1 MTDSF
6 CPTADRFRATNYR
19 EFCRRLA
26 ERYGM
31 DEARAIVRLVLGERF
46 GLSMADILCDKVTE
60 LSADD
65 RTDLEKMMLRLEN
78 GEPVQYVLGS
88 TMFCGRRF
96 FVNECVLIPRPE
108 TEELCRWIVDSW
120 SVECGVWS
128 EERGTR
134 NEEQGTRILD
144 IGTGSGCIA
153 ITLAAEMPDAQVSA
167 WDISE
172 QALAVARKNAD
183 SIGVKVDF
191 EQVDVLNLP
200 FTINN
205 STVNSQLST
214 VNSHLPPTTNHLSP
228 FTRIVSNPPYI
239 CDNEKFAM
247 KSHVLEHEPHVAL
260 FVPDDDPL
268 LFYRAI
274 ADFAIQSLK
283 PDGWL
288 YFEVNPLYIKEL
300 KTMLAE
306 KGFENIEGKIDL
318 FGKERMIRAKKSK
331 MKI

>member
-19 EFCRRLA
+19 ELCRCLA
-26 ERYGM
+26 ERYGL
-31 DEARAIVRLVLGERF
+31 DEARAIVRWVLGERF

-88 TMFCGRRF
+88 TTFCGRQF
-96 FVNECVLIPRPE
+96 FVNESVLIPRPE
-108 TEELCRWIVDSW
+108 TEELCRWMV
-120 SVECGVWS
+120 
-128 EERGTR
+128 EERGLR
-134 NEEQGTRILD
+134 NEEREVRILD

-183 SIGVKVDF
+183 SIGVKVNF
-191 EQVDVLNLP
+191 EQVDVLNLQFP
-200 FTINN
+200 INN
-205 STVNSQLST
+205 STLNSQLST
-214 VNSHLPPTTNHLSP
+214 TTYHLSP
-228 FTRIVSNPPYI
+228 ITCIVSNPPYI
-239 CDNEKFAM
+239 CDNEKIAM
-247 KSHVLEHEPHVAL
+247 KPHVLEHEPHVAL

-288 YFEVNPLYIKEL
+288 YFEVNSLYIKEL
-300 KTMLAE
+300 KTMLAK
-306 KGFENIEGKIDL
+306 KGFENIEVKIDQ
-318 FGKERMIRAKKSK
+318 FGKERMTRAKKSK

>member
-19 EFCRRLA
+19 ELCRRLA
-26 ERYGM
+26 ERYGL
-31 DEARAIVRLVLGERF
+31 DEARAIVRWVLGERF

-78 GEPVQYVLGS
+78 GEPVQYVLGFAD
-88 TMFCGRRF
+88 FCGRRF
-96 FVNECVLIPRPE
+96 FVNESVLIPRPE
-108 TEELCRWIVDSW
+108 TEELCRWMV
-120 SVECGVWS
+120 
-128 EERGTR
+128 EERGLR
-134 NEEQGTRILD
+134 NEEREVRILD

-183 SIGVKVDF
+183 SIGVKVNF
-191 EQVDVLNLP
+191 EQVDVLNLSSASQSP
-200 FTINN
+200 LSIGRGGGGEAFT
-205 STVNSQLST
+205 
-214 VNSHLPPTTNHLSP
+214 H
-228 FTRIVSNPPYI
+228 IVSNPPYI
-239 CDNEKFAM
+239 CDNEKIAM
-247 KSHVLEHEPHVAL
+247 KPHVLEHEPHVAL

-274 ADFAIQSLK
+274 ADFAIQSLE

-306 KGFENIEGKIDL
+306 KGFENIEVKIDL

>member
-6 CPTADRFRATNYR
+6 CPTTDRFRATNYR
-19 EFCRRLA
+19 ELCRRLA
-26 ERYGM
+26 ERYGL

-46 GLSMADILCDKVTE
+46 RLSMADILCDKVTE

-78 GEPVQYVLGS
+78 GEPVQYVLGFAD
-88 TMFCGRRF
+88 FCGRRF
-96 FVNECVLIPRPE
+96 SVAPQVLIPRPE
-108 TEELCRWIVDSW
+108 TEELCRWMV
-120 SVECGVWS
+120 
-128 EERGTR
+128 EEREAR
-134 NEEQGTRILD
+134 NEERKTRILD

-183 SIGVKVDF
+183 SIGVKVNF

-205 STVNSQLST
+205 STL
-214 VNSHLPPTTNHLSP
+214 NSHLPPITYHLSP
-228 FTRIVSNPPYI
+228 TTYHLPPFTHIVSNPPYV
-239 CDNEKFAM
+239 CDNEKNAM

-300 KTMLAE
+300 KMMLAE
-306 KGFENIEGKIDL
+306 KGFENIEVKIDQ
-318 FGKERMIRAKKSK
+318 FGKERMIRAKKTK
-331 MKI
+331 KKI

>member
-6 CPTADRFRATNYR
+6 YPTADRFRATNYR
-19 EFCRRLA
+19 ELCRRLA

-31 DEARAIVRLVLGERF
+31 DEARAIVRWVLGERF

-65 RTDLEKMMLRLEN
+65 RTDLEKMMFRLEN

-88 TMFCGRRF
+88 TMFCGRQF
-96 FVNECVLIPRPE
+96 FVNESVLIPWPE
-108 TEELCRWIVDSW
+108 TEELCQWMV
-120 SVECGVWS
+120 

-205 STVNSQLST
+205 STLNSQL
-214 VNSHLPPTTNHLSP
+214 PPITYHLSP
-228 FTRIVSNPPYI
+228 TTYQLPPFTHIVSNPPYI
-239 CDNEKFAM
+239 CDNEKIAM

-274 ADFAIQSLK
+274 ADFATQLLK

-300 KTMLAE
+300 KMMLAE
-306 KGFENIEGKIDL
+306 KGFENIEVKIDL

-331 MKI
+331 MEI

>member
-19 EFCRRLA
+19 ELCRRLA
-26 ERYGM
+26 ERYGL
-31 DEARAIVRLVLGERF
+31 DEARAIVRWVLGERF

-78 GEPVQYVLGS
+78 GEPVQYVLGFAE
-88 TMFCGRRF
+88 FCGRRF
-96 FVNECVLIPRPE
+96 SVNESVLIPRPE
-108 TEELCRWIVDSW
+108 TEELCRWMV
-120 SVECGVWS
+120 

-134 NEEQGTRILD
+134 NEEQGTRVLD

-167 WDISE
+167 WDISD

-183 SIGVKVDF
+183 SIGVNVNF
-191 EQVDVLNLP
+191 EQNDILNLP

-205 STVNSQLST
+205 STLNSQLSTLNSQLST
-214 VNSHLPPTTNHLSP
+214 VNCQLSTTTYHQSP
-228 FTRIVSNPPYI
+228 FTHIVSNPPYI
-239 CDNEKFAM
+239 CDNEKIAM

-274 ADFAIQSLK
+274 ADFAIQSLE

-288 YFEVNPLYIKEL
+288 YFEVNPLYINDL
-300 KTMLAE
+300 KAMLAE
-306 KGFENIEGKIDL
+306 KGFENIEVKIDL

>member
-19 EFCRRLA
+19 ELCRRLA
-26 ERYGM
+26 ERYGL

-78 GEPVQYVLGS
+78 GEPVQYVLGL
-88 TMFCGRRF
+88 TMFCGRHF
-96 FVNECVLIPRPE
+96 FVKESVLIPRPE
-108 TEELCRWIVDSW
+108 TEELCRWM
-120 SVECGVWS
+120 VEKR
-128 EERGTR
+128 EAR
-134 NEEQGTRILD
+134 NEERKTRILD

-153 ITLAAEMPDAQVSA
+153 ITMAAEMPDVQVSA

-183 SIGVKVDF
+183 SIGVKVNF
-191 EQVDVLNLP
+191 EQVDVLNLSSASQSP
-200 FTINN
+200 LSIGRGGGGEAFT
-205 STVNSQLST
+205 
-214 VNSHLPPTTNHLSP
+214 H
-228 FTRIVSNPPYI
+228 IVSNPPYI
-239 CDNEKFAM
+239 CDNEKIAM
-247 KSHVLEHEPHVAL
+247 KPHVLEHEPHVAL

-306 KGFENIEGKIDL
+306 KGFENIEVKIDL
-318 FGKERMIRAKKSK
+318 FGKERMIRAKKTK
-331 MKI
+331 KKI

>member
-1 MTDSF
+1 MT
-6 CPTADRFRATNYR
+6 YR
-19 EFCRRLA
+19 ELCQRLA
-26 ERYGM
+26 SVYDM
-31 DEARAIVRLVLGERF
+31 DEARAVVRLLLGERF

-88 TMFCGRRF
+88 TMFCGRQF
-96 FVNECVLIPRPE
+96 FVNESVLIPRPE
-108 TEELCRWIVDSW
+108 TEELCRWMV
-120 SVECGVWS
+120 
-128 EERGTR
+128 EERGLR
-134 NEEQGTRILD
+134 NEEREVRILD

-183 SIGVKVDF
+183 SIGVKVNF
-191 EQVDVLNLP
+191 EQVDVLNLSSASQSP
-200 FTINN
+200 LSIGRGGGGEAFT
-205 STVNSQLST
+205 
-214 VNSHLPPTTNHLSP
+214 H
-228 FTRIVSNPPYI
+228 IVSNPPYI
-239 CDNEKFAM
+239 CDNEKSSM
-247 KSHVLEHEPHVAL
+247 KPHVLEHEPHVAL

-274 ADFAIQSLK
+274 ADFAIQSLE

-288 YFEVNPLYIKEL
+288 YFEVNPLYINDL
-300 KTMLAE
+300 KAVLAE
-306 KGFENIEGKIDL
+306 KGFENIEVKIDL

-331 MKI
+331 KKI

>member
-19 EFCRRLA
+19 ELCRRLA
-26 ERYGM
+26 ERYGL

-78 GEPVQYVLGS
+78 GEPVQYVLGL
-88 TMFCGRRF
+88 TMFCGRHF
-96 FVNECVLIPRPE
+96 FVKESVLIPRPE
-108 TEELCRWIVDSW
+108 TEELCRWM
-120 SVECGVWS
+120 VEKR
-128 EERGTR
+128 EAR
-134 NEEQGTRILD
+134 NEERKTRILD

-153 ITLAAEMPDAQVSA
+153 ITMAAEMPDVQVSA

-183 SIGVKVDF
+183 SIGVKVNF
-191 EQVDVLNLP
+191 EQVDVLNLSSASQSP
-200 FTINN
+200 LSIGRGGGGEAFT
-205 STVNSQLST
+205 
-214 VNSHLPPTTNHLSP
+214 H
-228 FTRIVSNPPYI
+228 IVSNPPYI
-239 CDNEKFAM
+239 CDNEKIAM
-247 KSHVLEHEPHVAL
+247 KPHVLEHEPHVAL

-274 ADFAIQSLK
+274 ADFAIQSLE

-288 YFEVNPLYIKEL
+288 YFEVNPLCIKEL
-300 KTMLAE
+300 KTMLAK
-306 KGFENIEGKIDL
+306 KGFENIEVKIDL

>member
-1 MTDSF
+1 MTDLF

-19 EFCRRLA
+19 ELCRRLA
-26 ERYGM
+26 ERYGL
-31 DEARAIVRLVLGERF
+31 DEARAIVRWVLGERF

-78 GEPVQYVLGS
+78 GEPVQYVLGFAD
-88 TMFCGRRF
+88 FCGRRF
-96 FVNECVLIPRPE
+96 FVNESVLIPRPE
-108 TEELCRWIVDSW
+108 TEELCRWMV
-120 SVECGVWS
+120 
-128 EERGTR
+128 EERGLR
-134 NEEQGTRILD
+134 NEEREVRILD

-183 SIGVKVDF
+183 SIGVKVNF
-191 EQVDVLNLP
+191 EQVDVLNLSSASQSP
-200 FTINN
+200 LSIGRGGGGEAFT
-205 STVNSQLST
+205 
-214 VNSHLPPTTNHLSP
+214 H
-228 FTRIVSNPPYI
+228 IVSNPPYI
-239 CDNEKFAM
+239 CDNEKIAM
-247 KSHVLEHEPHVAL
+247 KPHVLEHEPHVAL

-274 ADFAIQSLK
+274 ADFAIQSLE

-306 KGFENIEGKIDL
+306 KGFENIEVKIDL

>member
-6 CPTADRFRATNYR
+6 YPTSDRFRATNYR
-19 EFCRRLA
+19 ELCRRLA
-26 ERYGM
+26 ERYGL
-31 DEARAIVRLVLGERF
+31 DEARAIVRWVLGERF

-78 GEPVQYVLGS
+78 GEPVQYVLGFAD
-88 TMFCGRRF
+88 FCGRQF
-96 FVNECVLIPRPE
+96 FVNERVLIPRPE
-108 TEELCRWIVDSW
+108 TEELCRWMV
-120 SVECGVWS
+120 

-134 NEEQGTRILD
+134 NEEQGTRVLD

-167 WDISE
+167 WDISD

-183 SIGVKVDF
+183 SIGVNVDF
-191 EQVDVLNLP
+191 EQVDVLNLSSASQSP
-200 FTINN
+200 LSIGRGGGGEAFT
-205 STVNSQLST
+205 
-214 VNSHLPPTTNHLSP
+214 H
-228 FTRIVSNPPYI
+228 IVSNPPYI
-239 CDNEKFAM
+239 CDNEKIAM

-274 ADFAIQSLK
+274 ADFAIQSLE

-306 KGFENIEGKIDL
+306 KGFENIEVKIDL
-318 FGKERMIRAKKSK
+318 FGKERMIRARKSK

>member
-6 CPTADRFRATNYR
+6 FPTADRFRATNYR
-19 EFCRRLA
+19 ELCRRLA

-31 DEARAIVRLVLGERF
+31 DEARAIVRMVLGERF
-46 GLSMADILCDKVTE
+46 GLSIADILCDKVTE

-65 RTDLEKMMLRLEN
+65 RTDLEKMMLRLDN
-78 GEPVQYVLGS
+78 GEPVQYVLGFAE
-88 TMFCGRRF
+88 FCGRRF
-96 FVNECVLIPRPE
+96 SVGPGVLIPRPE
-108 TEELCRWIVDSW
+108 TEELCRWMV
-120 SVECGVWS
+120 
-128 EERGTR
+128 EEREAT
-134 NEEQGTRILD
+134 NEERETRILD

-153 ITLAAEMPDAQVSA
+153 ITLAAEMPDAQVTA
-167 WDISE
+167 WDVSE
-172 QALAVARKNAD
+172 DALRIARKNAD
-183 SIGVKVDF
+183 FIGVNVDF

-205 STVNSQLST
+205 STVNCQLST
-214 VNSHLPPTTNHLSP
+214 LNSHLPLTTYHLP
-228 FTRIVSNPPYI
+228 PITCIVSNPPYV
-239 CDNEKFAM
+239 CQTEKSSM
-247 KSHVLEHEPHVAL
+247 KPHVLEHEPHVAL
-260 FVPDDDPL
+260 FVLDDDPL

-288 YFEVNPLYIKEL
+288 YFEVNPLYITEL

-306 KGFENIEGKIDL
+306 RDFENIEVKIDQ

>member
-6 CPTADRFRATNYR
+6 CPTTDRFRATNYR
-19 EFCRRLA
+19 ELCRRLA
-26 ERYGM
+26 EKYGL
-31 DEARAIVRLVLGERF
+31 DEARAIVRWVLGERF

-88 TMFCGRRF
+88 TMFCGRQF
-96 FVNECVLIPRPE
+96 FVNESVLIPRPE
-108 TEELCRWIVDSW
+108 TEELCRWMVDSW
-120 SVECGVWS
+120 SVECGVRSVECGVWS

-134 NEEQGTRILD
+134 NEEREVKILD

-153 ITLAAEMPDAQVSA
+153 ITLAAEMSDAQVSA

-172 QALAVARKNAD
+172 QALAVVRKNAD
-183 SIGVKVDF
+183 SIGVKVNF
-191 EQVDVLNLP
+191 EQVDVLNLSSASQSP
-200 FTINN
+200 LSIGRGGGGEAFT
-205 STVNSQLST
+205 
-214 VNSHLPPTTNHLSP
+214 H
-228 FTRIVSNPPYI
+228 IVSNPPYI
-239 CDNEKFAM
+239 CDNEKIAM
-247 KSHVLEHEPHVAL
+247 KPHVLEHEPHVAL

-274 ADFAIQSLK
+274 ADLAIQSLE

-288 YFEVNPLYIKEL
+288 YFEVNPLYINDL
-300 KTMLAE
+300 KAVLAE
-306 KGFENIEGKIDL
+306 KGFENIEVKIDL

>member
-19 EFCRRLA
+19 ELCRRLA
-26 ERYGM
+26 ERYGL

-78 GEPVQYVLGS
+78 GEPVQYVLGL
-88 TMFCGRRF
+88 TMFCGRHF
-96 FVNECVLIPRPE
+96 FVKESVLIPRPE
-108 TEELCRWIVDSW
+108 TEELCRWM
-120 SVECGVWS
+120 VEKR
-128 EERGTR
+128 EAR
-134 NEEQGTRILD
+134 NEERKTRILD

-153 ITLAAEMPDAQVSA
+153 ITMAAEMPDVQVSA

-183 SIGVKVDF
+183 SIGVKVNF
-191 EQVDVLNLP
+191 EQVDVLNLSSASQSP
-200 FTINN
+200 LSIGRGGGGEAFT
-205 STVNSQLST
+205 
-214 VNSHLPPTTNHLSP
+214 H
-228 FTRIVSNPPYI
+228 IVSNPPYI
-239 CDNEKFAM
+239 CDNEKIAM

-274 ADFAIQSLK
+274 ADFAIQSLE

-288 YFEVNPLYIKEL
+288 YFEVNPLCIKEL
-300 KTMLAE
+300 KTMLAK
-306 KGFENIEGKIDL
+306 KGFENIEVKIDL

>member
-19 EFCRRLA
+19 ELCRCLA
-26 ERYGM
+26 ERYGL

-78 GEPVQYVLGS
+78 GEPVQYVLGFAD
-88 TMFCGRRF
+88 FCGRRF
-96 FVNECVLIPRPE
+96 SVAPQVLIPRPE

-120 SVECGVWS
+120 SVDCGV
-128 EERGTR
+128 R
-134 NEEQGTRILD
+134 NEEREVRILD

-167 WDISE
+167 WDISD

-191 EQVDVLNLP
+191 EQVDVLNLQFTMYNLQNTPHFTLHTPP
-200 FTINN
+200 FT
-205 STVNSQLST
+205 
-214 VNSHLPPTTNHLSP
+214 H
-228 FTRIVSNPPYI
+228 IVSNPPYI
-239 CDNEKFAM
+239 CDNEKIAM

-306 KGFENIEGKIDL
+306 KGFENIEVKIDQ

-331 MKI
+331 KKI

>member
-6 CPTADRFRATNYR
+6 YPTSDRFRATNYR
-19 EFCRRLA
+19 ELCRRLA
-26 ERYGM
+26 ERYGL
-31 DEARAIVRLVLGERF
+31 DEARAIVRWVLGERF

-78 GEPVQYVLGS
+78 GEPVQYVLGFAD
-88 TMFCGRRF
+88 FCGRQF
-96 FVNECVLIPRPE
+96 FVNERVLIPRPE
-108 TEELCRWIVDSW
+108 TEELCRWMV
-120 SVECGVWS
+120 

-134 NEEQGTRILD
+134 NEEQGTRVLD

-167 WDISE
+167 WDISD

-183 SIGVKVDF
+183 SIGVNVDF
-191 EQVDVLNLP
+191 EQVDVLNLSSASQSP
-200 FTINN
+200 LSIGRGGGGEAFT
-205 STVNSQLST
+205 
-214 VNSHLPPTTNHLSP
+214 H
-228 FTRIVSNPPYI
+228 IVSNPPYI
-239 CDNEKFAM
+239 CDNEKIAM

-274 ADFAIQSLK
+274 ADFAIQSLE

-306 KGFENIEGKIDL
+306 KGFENIEVKIDL

>member
-6 CPTADRFRATNYR
+6 CPTTDRFRATNYR
-19 EFCRRLA
+19 ELCRRLA

-31 DEARAIVRLVLGERF
+31 DEARAIVRWVLGERF

-78 GEPVQYVLGS
+78 GEPVQYVLGFAD
-88 TMFCGRRF
+88 FCGRRF
-96 FVNECVLIPRPE
+96 SVAPQVLIPRPE
-108 TEELCRWIVDSW
+108 TEELCRWMV
-120 SVECGVWS
+120 

-134 NEEQGTRILD
+134 NEEQGTRVLD

-191 EQVDVLNLP
+191 EQVDVLNLS

-205 STVNSQLST
+205 STVNCQLST
-214 VNSHLPPTTNHLSP
+214 VNCQLSPLTSHLSPTTSHLSP
-228 FTRIVSNPPYI
+228 FTHIVSNPPYI
-239 CDNEKFAM
+239 CDNEKSSM

-274 ADFAIQSLK
+274 ADFATQSLK

-306 KGFENIEGKIDL
+306 KGFENIEVKIDQ

-331 MKI
+331 KKI

>member
-19 EFCRRLA
+19 ELCRRLA
-26 ERYGM
+26 ERYGL
-31 DEARAIVRLVLGERF
+31 DEARAIVRWVLGECF

-78 GEPVQYVLGS
+78 GEPVQYVLGFAD
-88 TMFCGRRF
+88 FCGRRF
-96 FVNECVLIPRPE
+96 FVTPEVLIPRPE

-120 SVECGVWS
+120 S
-128 EERGTR
+128 EERETK
-134 NEEQGTRILD
+134 ILD

-183 SIGVKVDF
+183 SIGVKVNF
-191 EQVDVLNLP
+191 EQVDVLNLQFPMYNLQNTPHFTLHTPP
-200 FTINN
+200 FT
-205 STVNSQLST
+205 
-214 VNSHLPPTTNHLSP
+214 H
-228 FTRIVSNPPYI
+228 IVSNPPYI
-239 CDNEKFAM
+239 CDNEKIAM

-260 FVPDDDPL
+260 FVPNDDPL

-300 KTMLAE
+300 KTMLAK
-306 KGFENIEGKIDL
+306 KGFENIEVKIDQ
-318 FGKERMIRAKKSK
+318 FGKERMTRAKKSK

>member
-6 CPTADRFRATNYR
+6 CPTTDRFRATNYR
-19 EFCRRLA
+19 ELCRRLA
-26 ERYGM
+26 ERYGL
-31 DEARAIVRLVLGERF
+31 DEARAIVRWVLGERF

-88 TMFCGRRF
+88 TMFCGRQF
-96 FVNECVLIPRPE
+96 FVNESVLIPRPE
-108 TEELCRWIVDSW
+108 TEELCRWLV
-120 SVECGVWS
+120 

-134 NEEQGTRILD
+134 NEERKTRILD

-167 WDISE
+167 WDISD

-183 SIGVKVDF
+183 SIGVKVNF
-191 EQVDVLNLP
+191 EQVDVLNLQ

-205 STVNSQLST
+205 STLNSQLST
-214 VNSHLPPTTNHLSP
+214 LNCQLSTVNCQLSTTTYHLPPITC
-228 FTRIVSNPPYI
+228 IVSNPPYI
-239 CDNEKFAM
+239 CDNEKIAM
-247 KSHVLEHEPHVAL
+247 KPHVLEHEPHVAL

-274 ADFAIQSLK
+274 ADFAIQSLE

-288 YFEVNPLYIKEL
+288 YFEVNPLYINDL
-300 KTMLAE
+300 KAVLAE
-306 KGFENIEGKIDL
+306 KGFENIEVKIDL
-318 FGKERMIRAKKSK
+318 FGKERMIRAKKTEK
-331 MKI
+331 KI

>member
-19 EFCRRLA
+19 ELCRCLA
-26 ERYGM
+26 ERYGL

-88 TMFCGRRF
+88 TTFCGRQF
-96 FVNECVLIPRPE
+96 FVNESVLIPRPE
-108 TEELCRWIVDSW
+108 TEELCRWMV
-120 SVECGVWS
+120 
-128 EERGTR
+128 EERGLR
-134 NEEQGTRILD
+134 NEEREVRILD

-183 SIGVKVDF
+183 SIGVKVNF
-191 EQVDVLNLP
+191 EQVDVLNLQFP
-200 FTINN
+200 INN
-205 STVNSQLST
+205 STLNSQLST
-214 VNSHLPPTTNHLSP
+214 TTYHLSP
-228 FTRIVSNPPYI
+228 ITCIVSNPPYI
-239 CDNEKFAM
+239 CDNEKIAM
-247 KSHVLEHEPHVAL
+247 KPHVLEHEPHVAL

-288 YFEVNPLYIKEL
+288 YFEVNSLYIKEL

-306 KGFENIEGKIDL
+306 KGFENIEVKIDL

>member
-19 EFCRRLA
+19 ELCRRLA

-31 DEARAIVRLVLGERF
+31 DEARAIVRWVLGERF

-88 TMFCGRRF
+88 TMFCGRQF
-96 FVNECVLIPRPE
+96 FVNESVLIPRPE
-108 TEELCRWIVDSW
+108 TEELCRWMV
-120 SVECGVWS
+120 

-153 ITLAAEMPDAQVSA
+153 ITLAEEMPDAQVSA

-183 SIGVKVDF
+183 SIGVKVNF
-191 EQVDVLNLP
+191 EQVDVLNLQ

-205 STVNSQLST
+205 STLNSQLST
-214 VNSHLPPTTNHLSP
+214 VNSHLSPTTYHLSP
-228 FTRIVSNPPYI
+228 ITCIVSNPPYI
-239 CDNEKFAM
+239 CDNEKIAM

-274 ADFAIQSLK
+274 ADFATQSLK

-288 YFEVNPLYIKEL
+288 YFEVNPLYINDL

-306 KGFENIEGKIDL
+306 KGFENIVVKIDQ

>member
-19 EFCRRLA
+19 ELCRRLA
-26 ERYGM
+26 ERYGL
-31 DEARAIVRLVLGERF
+31 DEARAIVRWVLGERF

-78 GEPVQYVLGS
+78 GEPVQYVLGFAE
-88 TMFCGRRF
+88 FCGRRF
-96 FVNECVLIPRPE
+96 SVNESVLIPRPE
-108 TEELCRWIVDSW
+108 TEELCRWMV
-120 SVECGVWS
+120 

-134 NEEQGTRILD
+134 NEEQGTRVLD

-167 WDISE
+167 WDISD

-183 SIGVKVDF
+183 SIGVNVNF
-191 EQVDVLNLP
+191 EQNDILNLP

-205 STVNSQLST
+205 STLNSQLSTLNSQLST
-214 VNSHLPPTTNHLSP
+214 VNCQLSTTTYHQSP
-228 FTRIVSNPPYI
+228 FTHIVSNPPYI
-239 CDNEKFAM
+239 CDNEKIAM
-247 KSHVLEHEPHVAL
+247 KPHVLEHEPHVAL

-274 ADFAIQSLK
+274 ADFAIQTLES
-283 PDGWL
+283 DGWL

-306 KGFENIEGKIDL
+306 KGFENIEVKIDQ
-318 FGKERMIRAKKSK
+318 FGKERMIRAKKTK
-331 MKI
+331 KKI

>member
-19 EFCRRLA
+19 ELCRCLA
-26 ERYGM
+26 ERYGL

-88 TMFCGRRF
+88 TTFCGRQF
-96 FVNECVLIPRPE
+96 FVNESVLIPRPE
-108 TEELCRWIVDSW
+108 TEELCRWMV
-120 SVECGVWS
+120 
-128 EERGTR
+128 EERGLR
-134 NEEQGTRILD
+134 NEEREVRILD

-183 SIGVKVDF
+183 SIGVKVNF
-191 EQVDVLNLP
+191 EQVDVLNLQFP
-200 FTINN
+200 INN
-205 STVNSQLST
+205 STLNSQLST
-214 VNSHLPPTTNHLSP
+214 TTYHLSP
-228 FTRIVSNPPYI
+228 ITCIVSNPPYI
-239 CDNEKFAM
+239 CDNEKIAM
-247 KSHVLEHEPHVAL
+247 KPHVLEHEPHVAL

-288 YFEVNPLYIKEL
+288 YFEVNSLYIKEL
-300 KTMLAE
+300 KTMLAK
-306 KGFENIEGKIDL
+306 KGFENIEVKIDQ
-318 FGKERMIRAKKSK
+318 FGKERMTRAKKSK

>member
-19 EFCRRLA
+19 ELCRRLA
-26 ERYGM
+26 ERYGL
-31 DEARAIVRLVLGERF
+31 DEARAIVRWVLGERF

-78 GEPVQYVLGS
+78 GEPVQYVLGFAD
-88 TMFCGRRF
+88 FCGRRF
-96 FVNECVLIPRPE
+96 SVNESVLIPRPE
-108 TEELCRWIVDSW
+108 TEELCRWMVDSW

-134 NEEQGTRILD
+134 NEEQGARILD

-183 SIGVKVDF
+183 SIGVKVNF
-191 EQVDVLNLP
+191 EQVDVLNLQ
-200 FTINN
+200 FTIYN
-205 STVNSQLST
+205 STLNSQLST
-214 VNSHLPPTTNHLSP
+214 TTYHQSP
-228 FTRIVSNPPYI
+228 FTHIVSNPPYI
-239 CDNEKFAM
+239 CDNEKIAM
-247 KSHVLEHEPHVAL
+247 KPHVLEHEPHVAL

-274 ADFAIQSLK
+274 ADFATQSLE

-306 KGFENIEGKIDL
+306 KGFENIEVKIDL

>member
-6 CPTADRFRATNYR
+6 CPTTDRFRATNYR
-19 EFCRRLA
+19 ELCRRLA
-26 ERYGM
+26 ERYGL

-65 RTDLEKMMLRLEN
+65 RIDLEKMMLRLEN

-88 TMFCGRRF
+88 TMFCGRQF
-96 FVNECVLIPRPE
+96 FVNESVLIPRPE
-108 TEELCRWIVDSW
+108 TEELCRWMV
-120 SVECGVWS
+120 

-134 NEEQGTRILD
+134 NEEQGTRVLD

-167 WDISE
+167 WDISD

-183 SIGVKVDF
+183 SIGVKVNF
-191 EQVDVLNLP
+191 EQVDVLNLQ

-205 STVNSQLST
+205 STLNSQLS
-214 VNSHLPPTTNHLSP
+214 PTTNHLP
-228 FTRIVSNPPYI
+228 PITCIVSNPPYI
-239 CDNEKFAM
+239 CDNEKIAM
-247 KSHVLEHEPHVAL
+247 KPHVLEHEPHVAL

-306 KGFENIEGKIDL
+306 KGFENIEVKIDQ

>member
-19 EFCRRLA
+19 ELCRCLA
-26 ERYGM
+26 ERYGL

-88 TMFCGRRF
+88 TTFCGRQF
-96 FVNECVLIPRPE
+96 FVNESVLIPRPE
-108 TEELCRWIVDSW
+108 TEELCRWMV
-120 SVECGVWS
+120 
-128 EERGTR
+128 EERGLR
-134 NEEQGTRILD
+134 NEEREVRILD

-183 SIGVKVDF
+183 SIGVKVNF
-191 EQVDVLNLP
+191 EQVDVLNLQFP
-200 FTINN
+200 INN
-205 STVNSQLST
+205 STLNSQLST
-214 VNSHLPPTTNHLSP
+214 TTYHLSP
-228 FTRIVSNPPYI
+228 ITCIVSNPPYI
-239 CDNEKFAM
+239 CDNEKIAM
-247 KSHVLEHEPHVAL
+247 KPHVLEHEPHVAL
-260 FVPDDDPL
+260 FVPNDDPL

-274 ADFAIQSLK
+274 ADFAIQSLE

-288 YFEVNPLYIKEL
+288 YFEVNPLYINDL
-300 KTMLAE
+300 KAMLAK
-306 KGFENIEGKIDL
+306 KGFENIEVKIDQ
-318 FGKERMIRAKKSK
+318 FGKERMTRAKKSK

>member
-19 EFCRRLA
+19 ELCRRLA
-26 ERYGM
+26 ERYGL
-31 DEARAIVRLVLGERF
+31 DEARAIVRWVLGECF

-78 GEPVQYVLGS
+78 GEPVQYVLGFAD
-88 TMFCGRRF
+88 FCGRRF
-96 FVNECVLIPRPE
+96 FVTPEVLIPRPE

-120 SVECGVWS
+120 S
-128 EERGTR
+128 EERETK
-134 NEEQGTRILD
+134 ILD

-183 SIGVKVDF
+183 SIGVKVNF

-205 STVNSQLST
+205 STLNSQLST
-214 VNSHLPPTTNHLSP
+214 LNSHLSPTTYHLSP
-228 FTRIVSNPPYI
+228 ITCIVSNPPYI
-239 CDNEKFAM
+239 CDNEKIAM

-260 FVPDDDPL
+260 FVPNDDPL

-300 KTMLAE
+300 KTMLAK
-306 KGFENIEGKIDL
+306 KGFENIEVKIDQ
-318 FGKERMIRAKKSK
+318 FGKERMTRAKKSK